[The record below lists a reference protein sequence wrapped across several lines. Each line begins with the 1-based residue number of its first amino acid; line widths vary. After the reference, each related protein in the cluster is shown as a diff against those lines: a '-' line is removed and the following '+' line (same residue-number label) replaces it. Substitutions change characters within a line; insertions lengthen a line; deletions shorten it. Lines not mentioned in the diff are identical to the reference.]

1 MIEWLPAILKSIG
14 DAKVADV
21 LREKVGLIELQ
32 RDKAIAEGDVLAT
45 KLAQAQSQIE
55 LLESDKTDLRA
66 QVRSQVETLQQEL
79 VGAGSEIQRLR
90 QQQQPQDILPD
101 EAEKIL
107 VLIANAT
114 RGLIKYQALQ
124 QFRLSQ
130 GDYFNLSQAKSD
142 YCFDQL
148 LQRKFVH
155 SVIGQM
161 GVGLFFHATPGG
173 RDYLAKRGLL

>member
-32 RDKAIAEGDVLAT
+32 RDKAIAERDVLAT

-55 LLESDKTDLRA
+55 LLESDKADLQA
-66 QVRSQVETLQQEL
+66 QLRSQVETLQQEL
-79 VGAGSEIQRLR
+79 EGARSEIQRLR
-90 QQQQPQDILPD
+90 QPPQDILPD

>member
-1 MIEWLPAILKSIG
+1 M
-14 DAKVADV
+14 
-21 LREKVGLIELQ
+21 
-32 RDKAIAEGDVLAT
+32 
-45 KLAQAQSQIE
+45 
-55 LLESDKTDLRA
+55 
-66 QVRSQVETLQQEL
+66 QQEL
-79 VGAGSEIQRLR
+79 EGARSEIQRLR
-90 QQQQPQDILPD
+90 QPPQDILPD